1 MKKSRH
7 SVDVEQVMSHL
18 MFHRTCFEK
27 KMVPEKWEE
36 INLQNV
42 SKHIKEYYVKILK
55 TILKYKFN
63 ILLIKLEEQEKSISR
78 KKLAVQF

>member
-1 MKKSRH
+1 M
-7 SVDVEQVMSHL
+7 
-18 MFHRTCFEK
+18 
-27 KMVPEKWEE
+27 
-36 INLQNV
+36 
-42 SKHIKEYYVKILK
+42 KILK